1 MRLYQW
7 SGMASVLEQSD
18 LPALEADVNFLFEQ
32 DMITQRINA
41 ADFILPAAF
50 GK

>member
-1 MRLYQW
+1 
-7 SGMASVLEQSD
+7 MASVLEQSD

-32 DMITQRINA
+32 GMITQRINP

-50 GK
+50 AK